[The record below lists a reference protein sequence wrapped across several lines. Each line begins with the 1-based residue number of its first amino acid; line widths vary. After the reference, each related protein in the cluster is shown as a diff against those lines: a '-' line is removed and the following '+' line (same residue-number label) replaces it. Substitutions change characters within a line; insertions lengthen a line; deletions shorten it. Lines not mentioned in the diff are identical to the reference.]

1 VAAGIQEEVSLRAGL
16 PGGLALTGDSSMQR
30 ILSGSVGTLKICL
43 CLAAVPWARAQQPV
57 AMRMPAPELKGINE
71 WINSK
76 PLSLS
81 DLKGKVVVV
90 HFWTFG

>member
-1 VAAGIQEEVSLRAGL
+1 MQRKLLCSLGVLILALLLTAVSRAGAIG
-16 PGGLALTGDSSMQR
+16 PAAM
-30 ILSGSVGTLKICL
+30 KI
-43 CLAAVPWARAQQPV
+43 
-57 AMRMPAPELKGINE
+57 PAPEIQGIDE

-76 PLSLS
+76 PLSAK

>member
-1 VAAGIQEEVSLRAGL
+1 MR
-16 PGGLALTGDSSMQR
+16 R
-30 ILSGSVGTLKICL
+30 ILLGSVGTLIFGL

-57 AMRMPAPELKGINE
+57 AMRIPAPELKGINE

-76 PLSLS
+76 PISLS

>member
-1 VAAGIQEEVSLRAGL
+1 MSHTCRASLMAVLLGVAAAATPPTAAQEPVS
-16 PGGLALTGDSSMQR
+16 M
-30 ILSGSVGTLKICL
+30 KIR
-43 CLAAVPWARAQQPV
+43 V
-57 AMRMPAPELKGINE
+57 PELKGIEE

-76 PLSLS
+76 PLSWK

>member
-1 VAAGIQEEVSLRAGL
+1 MRGSINNKRGK
-16 PGGLALTGDSSMQR
+16 SMQPTFSWGSGAL
-30 ILSGSVGTLKICL
+30 ILGLSLT
-43 CLAAVPWARAQQPV
+43 AVSWAGAQQPA
-57 AMRMPAPELKGINE
+57 AMKIRAPEIQGIDE

-76 PLSLS
+76 PLPLK

>member
-1 VAAGIQEEVSLRAGL
+1 
-16 PGGLALTGDSSMQR
+16 MQR
-30 ILSGSVGTLKICL
+30 LRSGRVGAFLL
-43 CLAAVPWARAQQPV
+43 GLLLAAVPWVGAQQPV
-57 AMRMPAPELKGINE
+57 AMRMPAPEFKGIDE

-81 DLKGKVVVV
+81 DLKGKVVVL

>member
-1 VAAGIQEEVSLRAGL
+1 MSHVFRASLLALLLGVAAATPHTAAQEPVS
-16 PGGLALTGDSSMQR
+16 M
-30 ILSGSVGTLKICL
+30 KIR
-43 CLAAVPWARAQQPV
+43 V
-57 AMRMPAPELKGINE
+57 PELKEIEE

-76 PLSLS
+76 PLSWK

>member
-1 VAAGIQEEVSLRAGL
+1 
-16 PGGLALTGDSSMQR
+16 MQR
-30 ILSGSVGTLKICL
+30 LRSGGVATLL
-43 CLAAVPWARAQQPV
+43 LGLFLTAVPWAGAQQPV
-57 AMRMPAPELKGINE
+57 AMRMPAPELQGIDE

-81 DLKGKVVVV
+81 DLKGKVVVL

>member
-1 VAAGIQEEVSLRAGL
+1 MVLLGLSLTAVSWAG
-16 PGGLALTGDSSMQR
+16 
-30 ILSGSVGTLKICL
+30 
-43 CLAAVPWARAQQPV
+43 AQQPV
-57 AMRMPAPELKGINE
+57 PMRMPAPELKGIDE

-81 DLKGKVVVV
+81 DLKGKVVVL